1 MLRAI
6 IIDDEPIGIT
16 ALEILIEKYTPGIKV
31 VATATDPKKGIQLIE
46 DYEPNIVFLDI
57 SMPKMNAFELLES
70 LTYKNFKLVFTT
82 AHQEYAIKAI
92 KNRAFDY
99 LLKPIDIQ
107 ELQACVANIIS
118 ESPKEAPAAT
128 PSINIIEL
136 SVKDGIIFVHPQ
148 DIIRIEASGS
158 YTVFYLAN
166 QVKHMVSKNLKEVES
181 MLEAPYFFRCHASH
195 IINLLKVTK
204 MISTGGL
211 YAQMNDGSMPEIS
224 RRNKDSF
231 LEKLKQI

>member
-6 IIDDEPIGIT
+6 IIDDEPIGIST
-16 ALEILIEKYTPGIKV
+16 LEVLIGKYTPAIKV

-46 DYEPNIVFLDI
+46 DYEPYIVFLDI

-70 LTYKNFKLVFTT
+70 LSYKDFKLVFTT

-99 LLKPIDIQ
+99 LLKPLDIQ
-107 ELQACVANIIS
+107 ELQACVNNIVA
-118 ESPKEAPAAT
+118 EHQKQKAKTE
-128 PSINIIEL
+128 PSLNIIEL

-148 DIIRIEASGS
+148 DIVRIEASGS
-158 YTVFYLAN
+158 YTTFYLAN
-166 QVKHMVSKNLKEVES
+166 QVKHVVSKNLKEVES
-181 MLEAPYFFRCHASH
+181 LLPEPYFFRCHASH
-195 IINLLKVTK
+195 IVNLRRVTK
-204 MISTGGL
+204 MVSADGL